1 MSPPIQT
8 FSDEINYLVWRY
20 LRESS
25 TLPSLVLSLL
35 IVVDLAQAAWTLE
48 AEVKNKS
55 GKDIIA
61 LHEEVG
67 KTLSVDLPKRLRMS
81 LQYQEVLKH
90 MSEVRLPPR
99 PKLLLT
105 SPSRT
110 AIYRAQHRLRFSP
123 TTNVTKATTHEYP
136 SPTSSN
142 DPGNL
147 NPQTSPQASPSS

>member
-1 MSPPIQT
+1 
-8 FSDEINYLVWRY
+8 
-20 LRESS
+20 
-25 TLPSLVLSLL
+25 
-35 IVVDLAQAAWTLE
+35 LAQAAWTLE

-90 MSEVRLPPR
+90 MSEVRPQPA

-105 SPSRT
+105 PPCRT
-110 AIYRAQHRLRFSP
+110 AIYRVQHRLRSSP
-123 TTNVTKATTHEYP
+123 NTNVTKATTHEYP
-136 SPTSSN
+136 SPKSSN
-142 DPGNL
+142 DPGNS
-147 NPQTSPQASPSS
+147 NPQTSPRASLSN